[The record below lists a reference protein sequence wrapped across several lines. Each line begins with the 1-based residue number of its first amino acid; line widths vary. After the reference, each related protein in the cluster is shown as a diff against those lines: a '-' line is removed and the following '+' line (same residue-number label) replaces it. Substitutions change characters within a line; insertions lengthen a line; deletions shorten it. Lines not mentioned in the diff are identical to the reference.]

1 MIEHL
6 LAKIQ
11 AQKQRQQQQ
20 QPEKQDQDDDE
31 ETEAEAVEAVEAL
44 PVNPTHLD
52 TTFRLPMEYLPN
64 VQLCSI
70 DKSVLSDLELIE
82 CTKQVNNGTMVAE
95 SNAKPMY
102 AHVFQPQSAFA
113 KRYLGM
119 WAKQFTTSV
128 PHLQDTQRFIA
139 SISKTQNQEQKS
151 DHGRVESIWTRIKT
165 DAGFR
170 DKFNY
175 IDYAPLDML
184 NRSPT
189 FLQCYSM
196 YNLFSPVLSFLMPV
210 IMLIVPFFLL
220 KLQGVP
226 ITLLTYFG
234 IIKMMLSQHAIGKLL
249 FDMSSVSW
257 DKRIY
262 ILVSVVFYVVQ
273 MYQNVVS
280 CHRFYRNTFL
290 VHEDLAA
297 IRAYADETIAR
308 MREFAGHARVAG
320 DTFGPF
326 VSDLDRNREQLER
339 MVAALDRID
348 PPALTAKKCLQIGY
362 VMQQYYAVFS
372 DTGIAACMQYS
383 FGFNAYAEHMAHF
396 AELVQNKSVS
406 ACEFTTTTPTKSDEV
421 DKNSKKKDSKKKDKK
436 KKKKEEDATNDS
448 NESNKS
454 NKSSKI
460 VNGYYVATA
469 INELELDASTPVKN
483 TVSLDKRLVI
493 TGPNASGKTTIL
505 KMTMLNILFSQQLG
519 YGFYEAGTRIC
530 PYHQLHSYLNIPD
543 TSGRDSL
550 FQAESR
556 RCKEILDKL
565 TGKGEGGL
573 CPPVRHFCIFDELY
587 SGTNPYEAI
596 ASAYGYIMHLA
607 KHDNVDFMLTTHYIQ
622 LCKLF
627 EKESSDSK
635 EKPKS
640 ESDKREKINNN
651 SSSNPDSDS
660 DSESNTYNK
669 IQNLHMEVADRGNF
683 DFKYL
688 YTLSPGISTI
698 KGGIKVLY
706 DLQYPASIVDATRR
720 ILSSL

>member
-1 MIEHL
+1 
-6 LAKIQ
+6 
-11 AQKQRQQQQ
+11 
-20 QPEKQDQDDDE
+20 
-31 ETEAEAVEAVEAL
+31 
-44 PVNPTHLD
+44 
-52 TTFRLPMEYLPN
+52 
-64 VQLCSI
+64 
-70 DKSVLSDLELIE
+70 
-82 CTKQVNNGTMVAE
+82 
-95 SNAKPMY
+95 
-102 AHVFQPQSAFA
+102 
-113 KRYLGM
+113 
-119 WAKQFTTSV
+119 
-128 PHLQDTQRFIA
+128 
-139 SISKTQNQEQKS
+139 
-151 DHGRVESIWTRIKT
+151 
-165 DAGFR
+165 
-170 DKFNY
+170 
-175 IDYAPLDML
+175 ML

-196 YNLFSPVLSFLMPV
+196 YNLFSPLLSFLMPV

-226 ITLLTYFG
+226 ITLPTYFG
-234 IIKMMLSQHAIGKLL
+234 IIKLMLSQHAIGKLI

-290 VHEDLAA
+290 VHDDLAA
-297 IRAYADETIAR
+297 IRSYADATIHK
-308 MREFAGHARVAG
+308 MRAFASHALKCG
-320 DTFGPF
+320 NTFAPF
-326 VSDLDRNREQLER
+326 AADLQKNQEQLEH

-372 DTGIAACMQYS
+372 DATISSCMQYS
-383 FGFNAYAEHMAHF
+383 FGFNAFAEHVAHF
-396 AELVQNKSVS
+396 GELLQAKLVS
-406 ACEFTTTTPTKSDEV
+406 ACEFIDS
-421 DKNSKKKDSKKKDKK
+421 KKDSSNSNNNDNSNKKDKKDKK
-436 KKKKEEDATNDS
+436 KKKEDKEKDNYSE
-448 NESNKS
+448 
-454 NKSSKI
+454 I
-460 VNGYYVATA
+460 VNGYYVATVVSDG
-469 INELELDASTPVKN
+469 LQPVKN

-519 YGFYEAGTRIC
+519 HGFYEAGTRIR

-565 TGKGEGGL
+565 T
-573 CPPVRHFCIFDELY
+573 PSRHFCIFDELY

-596 ASAYGYIMHLA
+596 ASAYGYIMHLT

-627 EKESSDSK
+627 QSQKTE
-635 EKPKS
+635 S
-640 ESDKREKINNN
+640 ESDKREKIAIN
-651 SSSNPDSDS
+651 SEVN
-660 DSESNTYNK
+660 ETNK
-669 IQNLHMEVADRGNF
+669 IRNLHMDVADRGNY

-688 YTLSPGISTI
+688 YTLRPGISAI

-720 ILSSL
+720 ILTSL

>member
-1 MIEHL
+1 MIHHF
-6 LAKIQ
+6 LAKLQ
-11 AQKQRQQQQ
+11 LHHEDAKVDCNAKVDVDCDQLQK
-20 QPEKQDQDDDE
+20 
-31 ETEAEAVEAVEAL
+31 
-44 PVNPTHLD
+44 HLD
-52 TTFRLPMEYLPN
+52 TPFKLPMEYLPN
-64 VQLCSI
+64 EQLCAI

-82 CTKQVNNGTMVAE
+82 CTKQTNNGIAE

-102 AHVFQPQSAFA
+102 DHVFQPQSAFA

-128 PHLQDTQRFIA
+128 PHLQDMQRFIA
-139 SISKTQNQEQKS
+139 SLSKNSKNQIHS
-151 DHGRVESIWTRIKT
+151 DHGQIEAMWTRIKT
-165 DAGFR
+165 DTAFH

-196 YNLFSPVLSFLMPV
+196 YNLFSPLLSFLMPV

-220 KLQGVP
+220 KLQSVP
-226 ITLLTYFG
+226 ITLPTYFG
-234 IIKMMLSQHAIGKLL
+234 IIKMMLSQHAIGKLM

-262 ILVSVVFYVVQ
+262 ILMSVIFYVVQ

-308 MREFAGHARVAG
+308 MREFANHARTCG
-320 DTFGPF
+320 DTLAPF
-326 VSDLDRNREQLER
+326 VSELDRNREQLER
-339 MVAALDRID
+339 MVAALNRID
-348 PPALTAKKCLQIGY
+348 APALTAKKCLQIGY

-372 DTGIAACMQYS
+372 DATISSCMQYS
-383 FGFNAYAEHMAHF
+383 FGFNAFAEHMTHF
-396 AELVQNKSVS
+396 STLIQTKRVAACDFVSKSKAEDN
-406 ACEFTTTTPTKSDEV
+406 
-421 DKNSKKKDSKKKDKK
+421 KKKDKK
-436 KKKKEEDATNDS
+436 KKKEEDASQNGS
-448 NESNKS
+448 HSV
-454 NKSSKI
+454 I

-469 INELELDASTPVKN
+469 LNDESALGPVKN
-483 TVSLDKRLVI
+483 TVTLDKRLVV

-519 YGFYEAGTRIC
+519 HGFYEAGTRIC
-530 PYHQLHSYLNIPD
+530 PYDQLHSYLNIPD
-543 TSGRDSL
+543 TSARDSL

-565 TGKGEGGL
+565 T
-573 CPPVRHFCIFDELY
+573 PTSSSRHFCIFDELY

-596 ASAYGYIMHLA
+596 ASAYGYIMHLT

-627 EKESSDSK
+627 EKDSHSK
-635 EKPKS
+635 SEKSNS
-640 ESDKREKINNN
+640 ESDKREKFGNK
-651 SSSNPDSDS
+651 SEPESPNP
-660 DSESNTYNK
+660 NK
-669 IQNLHMEVADRGNF
+669 MQNLHMEVADRGNY

-688 YTLSPGISTI
+688 YTLRPGISAI

-706 DLQYPASIVDATRR
+706 DLQYPASIVETTRR
-720 ILSSL
+720 ILSTL

>member
-1 MIEHL
+1 MIQHL
-6 LAKIQ
+6 LAKIHISKTQ
-11 AQKQRQQQQ
+11 AEPK
-20 QPEKQDQDDDE
+20 ENH
-31 ETEAEAVEAVEAL
+31 ETHEDK
-44 PVNPTHLD
+44 PIGNPNPNATHLD
-52 TTFRLPMEYLPN
+52 TPFKLPMEYLPKD
-64 VQLCSI
+64 QLCPI

-82 CTKQVNNGTMVAE
+82 CTKQVNDTSSTNNE
-95 SNAKPMY
+95 SKPMY

-139 SISKTQNQEQKS
+139 AVSKDKDKDNHDVDFDK
-151 DHGRVESIWTRIKT
+151 VEAIWARIKT
-165 DAGFR
+165 DASFR

-175 IDYAPLDML
+175 IDYAPLDAL

-196 YNLFSPVLSFLMPV
+196 YNLFSPLLSFLMPV
-210 IMLIVPFFLL
+210 IMLIVPFFIL
-220 KLQGVP
+220 KLQRVA
-226 ITLLTYFG
+226 ITLPTYFG
-234 IIKMMLSQHAIGKLL
+234 IIKMMLSQHAVGKLI
-249 FDMSSVSW
+249 FDMSAVSW
-257 DKRIY
+257 DKRVY
-262 ILVSVVFYVVQ
+262 ILVSVIFYVVQ

-280 CHRFYRNTFL
+280 CHRFYRNTYL
-290 VHEDLAA
+290 VHADLAA
-297 IRAYADETIAR
+297 IRAYADATIQK
-308 MREFAGHARVAG
+308 MRQFAAHALACG

-326 VSDLDRNREQLER
+326 AADLQRNREQLER

-372 DTGIAACMQYS
+372 DAGIAACMQYS
-383 FGFNAYAEHMAHF
+383 FGFNAFAEHVAHF
-396 AELVQNKSVS
+396 GELLRDNKVA
-406 ACEFTTTTPTKSDEV
+406 ACEFIIANDDK
-421 DKNSKKKDSKKKDKK
+421 DKNDNNKKDKK
-436 KKKKEEDATNDS
+436 DKKDKKNKKDNDK
-448 NESNKS
+448 NHT
-454 NKSSKI
+454 KI

-469 INELELDASTPVKN
+469 LNDGASPVKN

-519 YGFYEAGTRIC
+519 HGFYETGTRIH
-530 PYHQLHSYLNIPD
+530 PYNQLHSYLNIPD

-565 TGKGEGGL
+565 SGDL
-573 CPPVRHFCIFDELY
+573 CPLVRHFCIFDELY

-596 ASAYGYIMHLA
+596 ASAYGYITHLT
-607 KHDNVDFMLTTHYIQ
+607 KHASVDFMLTTHYIQ

-627 EKESSDSK
+627 E
-635 EKPKS
+635 
-640 ESDKREKINNN
+640 ESDKAKEPTRNHEIR
-651 SSSNPDSDS
+651 
-660 DSESNTYNK
+660 
-669 IQNLHMEVADRGNF
+669 NLHMEVADRGNY

-688 YTLSPGISTI
+688 YTLRPGISAI

-720 ILSSL
+720 ILSVI

>member
-1 MIEHL
+1 
-6 LAKIQ
+6 
-11 AQKQRQQQQ
+11 
-20 QPEKQDQDDDE
+20 
-31 ETEAEAVEAVEAL
+31 
-44 PVNPTHLD
+44 
-52 TTFRLPMEYLPN
+52 MEYLPKD
-64 VQLCSI
+64 QLCSI

-82 CTKQVNNGTMVAE
+82 CTKTVNDSANVKNDANE
-95 SNAKPMY
+95 SNTTSKSMY

-139 SISKTQNQEQKS
+139 AISKDKTDDGSLNDFDK
-151 DHGRVESIWTRIKT
+151 VEAIWTRIKT
-165 DAGFR
+165 DAAFR
-170 DKFNY
+170 EKFNY
-175 IDYAPLDML
+175 IDYAPLDAL

-226 ITLLTYFG
+226 ITLPTYFG
-234 IIKMMLSQHAIGKLL
+234 IIKLMLSQHAIGKLI

-262 ILVSVVFYVVQ
+262 ILVSVVFYFVQ

-280 CHRFYRNTFL
+280 CHRFYRNTFI
-290 VHEDLAA
+290 VHDDLAA
-297 IRAYADETIAR
+297 IRAYADATIQR
-308 MREFAGHARVAG
+308 MRAFAAHALTCG
-320 DTFGPF
+320 DTFAPF
-326 VSDLDRNREQLER
+326 AADLNRTREQLER

-348 PPALTAKKCLQIGY
+348 PPGLTAKKCLQIGY
-362 VMQQYYAVFS
+362 VMEQYYAVFS
-372 DTGIAACMQYS
+372 DATVSSCMQYS
-383 FGFNAYAEHMAHF
+383 FGFNAFAEHVAHF
-396 AELVQNKSVS
+396 GALITSNKVA
-406 ACEFTTTTPTKSDEV
+406 ACGFIEEKN
-421 DKNSKKKDSKKKDKK
+421 DKNKDKNNGNKKDKKKDKK
-436 KKKKEEDATNDS
+436 KEEEDTNH
-448 NESNKS
+448 
-454 NKSSKI
+454 SKI
-460 VNGYYVATA
+460 VNGYYVATVLS
-469 INELELDASTPVKN
+469 NESSEAGPVKN

-519 YGFYEAGTRIC
+519 HGFYEAGTRIR

-565 TGKGEGGL
+565 TGSTPPSGG
-573 CPPVRHFCIFDELY
+573 VRHFCIFDELY

-596 ASAYGYIMHLA
+596 ASAYGYIMHLT

-627 EKESSDSK
+627 QPCKLLQP
-635 EKPKS
+635 EKPNS
-640 ESDKREKINNN
+640 ESDKGEKIKEY
-651 SSSNPDSDS
+651 SSEPSFGSSNI
-660 DSESNTYNK
+660 K
-669 IQNLHMEVADRGNF
+669 NLHMEVADRGNY

-688 YTLSPGISTI
+688 YTLRPGISAI

-706 DLQYPASIVDATRR
+706 DLQYPASIVDDTRR
-720 ILSSL
+720 ILSTL

>member
-1 MIEHL
+1 MIQHL
-6 LAKIQ
+6 LAKLQMHKIQ
-11 AQKQRQQQQ
+11 VQEETRQEETGQDAPQPQ
-20 QPEKQDQDDDE
+20 PQPHPEKKE
-31 ETEAEAVEAVEAL
+31 S
-44 PVNPTHLD
+44 NPPELKPPSHLD
-52 TTFRLPMEYLPN
+52 TPFKLPMEYLPN
-64 VQLCSI
+64 ELLHPI

-82 CTKQVNNGTMVAE
+82 CTKPANNHPDADADDVEE
-95 SNAKPMY
+95 SKPMY
-102 AHVFQPQSAFA
+102 AHIFQPQSAFA

-119 WAKQFTTSV
+119 WAKQMTSSV

-139 SISKTQNQEQKS
+139 AISKTQEHAALDCDK
-151 DHGRVESIWTRIKT
+151 VEAIWTRIKT
-165 DAGFR
+165 DASFR

-226 ITLLTYFG
+226 ITLPTYFG
-234 IIKMMLSQHAIGKLL
+234 IIKMMLSQHAVGKLI

-262 ILVSVVFYVVQ
+262 ILVSVVFYFVQ

-280 CHRFYRNTFL
+280 CHRFYRNMFL
-290 VHEDLAA
+290 VHDDLAA
-297 IRAYADETIAR
+297 IRAYACETIHKMRAFAHCAQGNATYAR
-308 MREFAGHARVAG
+308 
-320 DTFGPF
+320 F
-326 VSDLDRNREQLER
+326 VSDLNSNREQLER
-339 MVAALDRID
+339 MVVALDRID
-348 PPALTAKKCLQIGY
+348 PPTLTAKKCLQIGY
-362 VMQQYYAVFS
+362 IMQQYYAVFS
-372 DTGIAACMQYS
+372 DATISACMQYS
-383 FGFNAYAEHMAHF
+383 FGFNAFAEHMTHF
-396 AELVQNKSVS
+396 GTLLQDKKVA
-406 ACEFTTTTPTKSDEV
+406 ACEFTV
-421 DKNSKKKDSKKKDKK
+421 DDKDNKDNKDNKEDNDSKKKSKSK
-436 KKKKEEDATNDS
+436 SKSKHT
-448 NESNKS
+448 KS
-454 NKSSKI
+454 NHSEI
-460 VNGYYVATA
+460 VNGYYVATVVGE
-469 INELELDASTPVKN
+469 NETPVKN
-483 TVSLDKRLVI
+483 TVSLNKRLVI

-519 YGFYEAGTRIC
+519 YGFYETGTRIR

-565 TGKGEGGL
+565 TGTGGQQVPPTQWG
-573 CPPVRHFCIFDELY
+573 CGGQSPPVRHFCIFDELY

-596 ASAYGYIMHLA
+596 ASAYGYIMHLT
-607 KHDNVDFMLTTHYIQ
+607 KQDNVDFMLTTHYIQ

-627 EKESSDSK
+627 EQQNTS
-635 EKPKS
+635 S
-640 ESDKREKINNN
+640 ESDKREKIDKK
-651 SSSNPDSDS
+651 SP
-660 DSESNTYNK
+660 ESNTNANNTTNK
-669 IQNLHMEVADRGNF
+669 IRNLHMEVADRGNY

-688 YTLSPGISTI
+688 YTLCPGISSI

-706 DLQYPASIVDATRR
+706 DLQYPESIVETTRSV
-720 ILSSL
+720 LSSL

>member
-1 MIEHL
+1 MIQHL
-6 LAKIQ
+6 LAKIHILKTQ
-11 AQKQRQQQQ
+11 AE
-20 QPEKQDQDDDE
+20 PN
-31 ETEAEAVEAVEAL
+31 ETHETHEDK
-44 PVNPTHLD
+44 PTVNISDANAKLNHLD
-52 TTFRLPMEYLPN
+52 TPFKLPMEYLPED
-64 VQLCSI
+64 QLCPI

-82 CTKQVNNGTMVAE
+82 CTKQVNDTSSTNNE
-95 SNAKPMY
+95 SNTTSKPMY

-139 SISKTQNQEQKS
+139 AVSKDKNKDESLNDFDK
-151 DHGRVESIWTRIKT
+151 VEAIWARIKT
-165 DAGFR
+165 DASFR

-175 IDYAPLDML
+175 IDYAPLDAL

-196 YNLFSPVLSFLMPV
+196 YNLFSPLLSFLMPV
-210 IMLIVPFFLL
+210 IMLIVPFFIL
-220 KLQGVP
+220 KLQRVA
-226 ITLLTYFG
+226 ITLPTYFG
-234 IIKMMLSQHAIGKLL
+234 IIKMMMSQHAVGKLI
-249 FDMSSVSW
+249 FDMSAVSW
-257 DKRIY
+257 DKRVY
-262 ILVSVVFYVVQ
+262 ILVSVIFYVVQ

-280 CHRFYRNTFL
+280 CHRFYRNTYL
-290 VHEDLAA
+290 VHDDLAA
-297 IRAYADETIAR
+297 IRAYADATIQK
-308 MREFAGHARVAG
+308 MRQFAGHALACG

-326 VSDLDRNREQLER
+326 AADLQRNREQLER
-339 MVAALDRID
+339 MVAALDRVD

-372 DTGIAACMQYS
+372 DAGIAACMQYS
-383 FGFNAYAEHMAHF
+383 FGFNAFAEHVAHF
-396 AELVQNKSVS
+396 GALLRDNKVA
-406 ACEFTTTTPTKSDEV
+406 ACEFITPGQDNQPE
-421 DKNSKKKDSKKKDKK
+421 KKDKK
-436 KKKKEEDATNDS
+436 KKKDKGKEGKEGKEGNRNHT
-448 NESNKS
+448 E
-454 NKSSKI
+454 I

-469 INELELDASTPVKN
+469 LSDGTSPVKN

-519 YGFYEAGTRIC
+519 HGFYEAGTRIH
-530 PYHQLHSYLNIPD
+530 PYNQLHSYLNIPD

-565 TGKGEGGL
+565 SGEAPPTEEGKQQASAQWG
-573 CPPVRHFCIFDELY
+573 PVRHFCIFDELY

-596 ASAYGYIMHLA
+596 ASAYGYITHLT
-607 KHDNVDFMLTTHYIQ
+607 KHASVDFMLTTHYIQ

-627 EKESSDSK
+627 E
-635 EKPKS
+635 
-640 ESDKREKINNN
+640 ESDEAKEPTRNHEIR
-651 SSSNPDSDS
+651 
-660 DSESNTYNK
+660 
-669 IQNLHMEVADRGNF
+669 NLHMEVADRGNY

-688 YTLSPGISTI
+688 YALRPGISAI

-720 ILSSL
+720 ILSVI

>member
-1 MIEHL
+1 M
-6 LAKIQ
+6 
-11 AQKQRQQQQ
+11 
-20 QPEKQDQDDDE
+20 
-31 ETEAEAVEAVEAL
+31 
-44 PVNPTHLD
+44 HLD
-52 TTFRLPMEYLPN
+52 TPFKLPMEYLPED
-64 VQLCSI
+64 QLCLI

-82 CTKQVNNGTMVAE
+82 CTKQINDTNYVKNDANETNE
-95 SNAKPMY
+95 SNESKSMY

-139 SISKTQNQEQKS
+139 SVSKDKDKE
-151 DHGRVESIWTRIKT
+151 DHGADFDKVEAIWTRIKT
-165 DAGFR
+165 DASFR

-175 IDYAPLDML
+175 IDYAPLDAL
-184 NRSPT
+184 NRSST

-226 ITLLTYFG
+226 ITLPTYFG

-249 FDMSSVSW
+249 FDMSAVGW

-290 VHEDLAA
+290 VHDDLAA
-297 IRAYADETIAR
+297 IRAYADATIHK
-308 MREFAGHARVAG
+308 MRAFTGHALACG
-320 DTFGPF
+320 STFAPF
-326 VSDLDRNREQLER
+326 AADLQKNREQLER

-372 DTGIAACMQYS
+372 DASVAACMQYS
-383 FGFNAYAEHMAHF
+383 FGFNAFAEHVAHF
-396 AELVQNKSVS
+396 GELLRDNKVA
-406 ACEFTTTTPTKSDEV
+406 ACEFINQAQD
-421 DKNSKKKDSKKKDKK
+421 DKAEKNNKKKDKK
-436 KKKKEEDATNDS
+436 KDKKKEEEEAS
-448 NESNKS
+448 Q
-454 NKSSKI
+454 SSKI

-469 INELELDASTPVKN
+469 LSDDSSALGPVKN

-519 YGFYEAGTRIC
+519 HGFYEAGTRIR

-565 TGKGEGGL
+565 AGGQQVPTGTTTQWGCGGQS
-573 CPPVRHFCIFDELY
+573 PPVRHFCIFDELY

-596 ASAYGYIMHLA
+596 ASAYGYIMHLT

-627 EKESSDSK
+627 QT
-635 EKPKS
+635 EKPNSKS
-640 ESDKREKINNN
+640 EKGEKIKEY
-651 SSSNPDSDS
+651 SASIG
-660 DSESNTYNK
+660 TNK
-669 IQNLHMEVADRGNF
+669 IQNLHMDVADRGNY

-688 YTLSPGISTI
+688 YALRPGISGI

-720 ILSSL
+720 ILSTL

>member
-1 MIEHL
+1 MIQHL
-6 LAKIQ
+6 LAKLQ
-11 AQKQRQQQQ
+11 ESNATNATNEANKQTDVK
-20 QPEKQDQDDDE
+20 EVKNA
-31 ETEAEAVEAVEAL
+31 THA
-44 PVNPTHLD
+44 THLD
-52 TTFRLPMEYLPN
+52 TPFKLPMEYLPKE
-64 VQLCSI
+64 LLHPI

-82 CTKQVNNGTMVAE
+82 CTKQVNNNVATTDE
-95 SNAKPMY
+95 PNTKSMY
-102 AHVFQPQSAFA
+102 THVFQPQSAFA

-139 SISKTQNQEQKS
+139 AISKDKDPQLNDFDK
-151 DHGRVESIWTRIKT
+151 VEALWTRIKT
-165 DAGFR
+165 DASFR

-196 YNLFSPVLSFLMPV
+196 YNLFSPLLSFLMPV

-226 ITLLTYFG
+226 ITLPTYFG
-234 IIKMMLSQHAIGKLL
+234 IIKLMLSQHAIGKLI

-290 VHEDLAA
+290 VHDDLAA
-297 IRAYADETIAR
+297 IRSYADATIHK
-308 MREFAGHARVAG
+308 MRAFASHALKCG
-320 DTFGPF
+320 NTFAPF
-326 VSDLDRNREQLER
+326 AADLQKNQEQLEH

-372 DTGIAACMQYS
+372 DATISSCMQYS
-383 FGFNAYAEHMAHF
+383 FGFNAFAEHVAHF
-396 AELVQNKSVS
+396 GELLQAKLVS
-406 ACEFTTTTPTKSDEV
+406 ACEFIDS
-421 DKNSKKKDSKKKDKK
+421 KKDSSNSNNNDNSNKKDKKDKK
-436 KKKKEEDATNDS
+436 KKKEDKEKDTYSE
-448 NESNKS
+448 
-454 NKSSKI
+454 I
-460 VNGYYVATA
+460 VNGYYVATVVSDG
-469 INELELDASTPVKN
+469 LQPVKN

-519 YGFYEAGTRIC
+519 YGFYEAGTRIK
-530 PYHQLHSYLNIPD
+530 PYNHLHSYLNIPD

-565 TGKGEGGL
+565 SEGQQAPTGTTTQWGCGRSCGQS
-573 CPPVRHFCIFDELY
+573 PPVRHFCIFDELY

-596 ASAYGYIMHLA
+596 ASAYGYIMHLN
-607 KHDNVDFMLTTHYIQ
+607 KNDNVDFMLTTHYIQ

-627 EKESSDSK
+627 DK
-635 EKPKS
+635 EKHIS
-640 ESDKREKINNN
+640 ESIKREKIINK
-651 SSSNPDSDS
+651 ST
-660 DSESNTYNK
+660 ESTEVIEVKEVNETNK
-669 IQNLHMEVADRGNF
+669 IRNLHMDVADRGNY

-688 YTLSPGISTI
+688 YTLRPGISGI

>member
-1 MIEHL
+1 MIQQL
-6 LAKIQ
+6 LAKFQ
-11 AQKQRQQQQ
+11 VCQSQQCQS
-20 QPEKQDQDDDE
+20 E
-31 ETEAEAVEAVEAL
+31 ETHVKPQESSAAES
-44 PVNPTHLD
+44 NSNSKSTHLD
-52 TTFRLPMEYLPN
+52 TTFKLPMEYLSADE
-64 VQLCSI
+64 LCSI

-82 CTKQVNNGTMVAE
+82 CTKQVNNNPDAE
-95 SNAKPMY
+95 TESTPMY
-102 AHVFQPQSAFA
+102 AHIFQPRSTFA

-119 WAKQFTTSV
+119 WAKHMTTNV

-139 SISKTQNQEQKS
+139 AISKANDESNQCEDYDK
-151 DHGRVESIWTRIKT
+151 VEAIWTRMKT
-165 DAGFR
+165 DASFH

-196 YNLFSPVLSFLMPV
+196 YNLFSPILSFLMPV

-226 ITLLTYFG
+226 ITFMTYFG
-234 IIKMMLSQHAIGKLL
+234 IIKMMLSQHAIGKLI

-262 ILVSVVFYVVQ
+262 ILVSVVFYIVQ

-280 CHRFYRNTFL
+280 CHRFYRNMFL
-290 VHEDLAA
+290 IHDDLAA
-297 IRAYADETIAR
+297 IRAYANQTIAR
-308 MREFAGHARVAG
+308 MRQFAAHAQG
-320 DTFGPF
+320 NSTYEQF
-326 VSDLDRNREQLER
+326 VSDLNSNREHLER
-339 MVAALDRID
+339 MVVALDRID
-348 PPALTAKKCLQIGY
+348 PPVLTAKKCLQIGY
-362 VMQQYYAVFS
+362 IMQQYYAVFS
-372 DTGIAACMQYS
+372 DATISACMQYS
-383 FGFNAYAEHMAHF
+383 FGFNAFAEHMTHF
-396 AELVQNKSVS
+396 GALLQAKKVA
-406 ACEFTTTTPTKSDEV
+406 ACEFITGDETNEDDV
-421 DKNSKKKDSKKKDKK
+421 AEDNDKPKDKK
-436 KKKKEEDATNDS
+436 KSKDKTKKKS
-448 NESNKS
+448 KS
-454 NKSSKI
+454 HSEI

-469 INELELDASTPVKN
+469 VGENETPVKN

-519 YGFYEAGTRIC
+519 YGFYETGTRIR
-530 PYHQLHSYLNIPD
+530 PYQQLHSYLNIPD

-565 TGKGEGGL
+565 TPG
-573 CPPVRHFCIFDELY
+573 RHFCIFDELY

-596 ASAYGYIMHLA
+596 ASAYGYITHLT
-607 KHDNVDFMLTTHYIQ
+607 KLDNVDFMLTTHYIQ

-627 EKESSDSK
+627 EQQNTS
-635 EKPKS
+635 S
-640 ESDKREKINNN
+640 ESDKREKIENK
-651 SSSNPDSDS
+651 
-660 DSESNTYNK
+660 SNTPINTSIYK
-669 IQNLHMEVADRGNF
+669 IRNLHMEVADRGNY

-688 YTLSPGISTI
+688 YALRPGISSI

-706 DLQYPASIVDATRR
+706 DLQYPASIVETTRS